1 MAKGHQRGTREN
13 RKPKAERPK
22 TPAETSPFARTPG
35 TGGVKSGAAK
45 KGR

>member
-1 MAKGHQRGTREN
+1 MAKRHQRGNREN

-22 TPAETSPFARTPG
+22 TPAETSPLARTLG
-35 TGGVKSGAAK
+35 TGSVKSGAPK